1 MLHPHTILKELDRTS
16 RSETM
21 YFAGAHTCSS
31 STFEKKINDKTK
43 TLSPRH
49 MVIMALAG
57 VVPLS
62 VFATY
67 KIMKH
72 GELGTSDIFGMIMG
86 GLTVIGIIIMT
97 ARERKQRMT
106 AHGD

>member
-1 MLHPHTILKELDRTS
+1 M
-16 RSETM
+16 
-21 YFAGAHTCSS
+21 
-31 STFEKKINDKTK
+31 NDKTK

-106 AHGD
+106 AHCD